1 MAGSSVSGWYSTA
14 YECKEDPSKSHGVGF
29 YWQGQLISTSP
40 TNPTTG
46 KPWTIADVSG
56 ETPTGGTTPTGQ
68 AAIEGEAPPSMPNY
82 QEWLNTNYPG
92 ATPEELTGVH
102 QEYVDWIT
110 SQGGTIGATALTPPT
125 MPTTTPTT
133 PAALPAFGETGIPTA
148 EVTPAPAYEM
158 SPEEK
163 AWREEY
169 STKLTDWA
177 KEGYGIPEETQAK
190 MIQIQTDALKAREQE
205 NIRVMKNNMERRGI
219 TNSGYVQANENQIH
233 ANTTVAIAGAIT
245 DVQIKSELMRM
256 ESFERAMGA
265 SAQFLGYLSEQSQL
279 KYAPGFATW
288 TAEGIAKLQAWQA
301 EVDVMKMAINQAYQ
315 TQNIELTGQIQS
327 ELAEQTH
334 GYNVELAEMEIEMN
348 QEIAKAEGA
357 GNLLGTASGAAVSLI
372 KPS

>member
-1 MAGSSVSGWYSTA
+1 MADSSVSGWYSTA
-14 YECKEDPSKSHGVGF
+14 YECKEDPSKSHGIGW
-29 YWQGQLISTSP
+29 YYQGQLVST
-40 TNPTTG
+40 TYNNPATG
-46 KPWTIADVSG
+46 QPYTAQELAG
-56 ETPTGGTTPTGQ
+56 GTPTGEATPTGQ
-68 AAIEGEAPPSMPNY
+68 VAIEGEAPPSMPNY

-177 KEGYGIPEETQAK
+177 KEGYGIPEDTQAK
-190 MIQIQTDALKAREQE
+190 MIQVQTDALKARETE
-205 NIRVMKNNMERRGI
+205 YIRVMKNNMERRGI

-279 KYAPGFATW
+279 KYKPEFATW
-288 TAEGIAKLQAWQA
+288 TTEQMAKLQAWQA
-301 EVDVMKMAINQAYQ
+301 KVDIMKMAINQAYQ
-315 TQNIELTGQIQS
+315 QQNIELTGQLTSQ
-327 ELAEQTH
+327 LAEQTH
-334 GYNVELAEMEIEMN
+334 GYNVELAEMEIEAN
-348 QEIAKAEGA
+348 QK
-357 GNLLGTASGAAVSLI
+357 
-372 KPS
+372 